1 MADNEEQVELTSKQW
16 SDIKDAL
23 DGLKKINKAKSYDE
37 LKLTKNSIKELAK
50 EIAEGT
56 YQKFNKNSSQLSGSQ
71 LAQEVK
77 KIVEENN
84 RFSNKIRSW
93 KWWAG
98 HDSSGGGLQAI
109 RTAEKIS
116 GGIDSIFSGNF
127 FGGMKEIGQAFP
139 KIAKFMGGPLSI
151 ALQAAVKGL
160 ITFDEALSKSTKTA
174 VSITGGMYSSN
185 LGGRSPSGVLQRIHN
200 LGFNAELKDSLYNIG
215 MADEYENII
224 SSISKS
230 YGIAAYK
237 NKQKD
242 FVSSIAYA
250 QKGLGSF
257 GIDANTANNIV
268 ANLRTTEGKD
278 NIGISAQLRRLTK
291 RFETMKYL
299 SPERATQQITSL
311 SDQTKMLGTNFEWAN
326 KTVIKFERELQ
337 KGTMTLSDF
346 ASLNRSFQS
355 GGVSRNAGV
364 AAMLSEFASRTGINL
379 PQSFLNSNAIG
390 RGFALSTEAML
401 GSNSIAKATSGKITE
416 MLDQMGMNT
425 KDERAGMLQQILSQ
439 MFGVNI
445 SSEAALKSLT
455 STGEVDLLKSRVA
468 GTKAFQEKAKEEREA
483 KNYED
488 EVRKYYVGEESYVNQ
503 MKHWVGGLYN
513 HFVEKAATV
522 DKEAETRLAE
532 NLNNLLE
539 AQKTNNT
546 NSLMKEGFRITMQNQ
561 LYSS

>member
-1 MADNEEQVELTSKQW
+1 MADNEEQVELTSKQG

-23 DGLKKINKAKSYDE
+23 DAFKKMNRIKSYDDI
-37 LKLTKNSIKELAK
+37 KLTKATIKDLAK

-56 YQKFNKNSSQLSGSQ
+56 YQKFGKNTFPIVNSQ

-84 RFSNKIRSW
+84 RFSDKIRSW

-98 HDSSGGGLQAI
+98 QDSSGGGLQAI

-127 FGGMKEIGQAFP
+127 LSGMKEIGQAFP
-139 KIAKFMGGPLSI
+139 KVAKFMGGPLSI

-174 VSITGGMYSSN
+174 VSITGGMYSSS

-215 MADEYENII
+215 MEDEYENIT

-230 YGIAAYK
+230 YGIDAYK

-257 GIDANTANNIV
+257 GIDANTVNNIV

-299 SPERATQQITSL
+299 SPEQATQQITSL

-326 KTVIKFERELQ
+326 ETVKKFERELQ

-346 ASLNRSFQS
+346 ASLNRSLQS

-379 PQSFLNSNAIG
+379 PQSFLSSNVIG

-401 GSNSIAKATSGKITE
+401 GSDSVARAASGKITE
-416 MLDQMGMNT
+416 MLNQMGMNT

-455 STGEVDLLKSRVA
+455 STGEVDLLKSSVA
-468 GTKAFQEKAKEEREA
+468 GTKAFQKKAAEEEEA
-483 KNYED
+483 KKYED

-513 HFVEKAATV
+513 HFVGKATTI
-522 DKEAETRLAE
+522 DKEAETRLVE

-539 AQKTNNT
+539 AKKTNDT
-546 NSLMKEGFRITMQNQ
+546 NSLMKEGFRIIMQNQ

>member
-23 DGLKKINKAKSYDE
+23 DGFKKMNRIKSYDDI
-37 LKLTKNSIKELAK
+37 KLTKATIKDLAK

-56 YQKFNKNSSQLSGSQ
+56 YQKFGKNTFPIVNSQ

-84 RFSNKIRSW
+84 SFSNKIKSW
-93 KWWAG
+93 GWWTG
-98 HDSSGGGLQAI
+98 QDSSGSGLQAI

-127 FGGMKEIGQAFP
+127 FSGMKEIGQAFP

-151 ALQAAVKGL
+151 AIQATIKGL
-160 ITFDEALSKSTKTA
+160 TTFDEALSKSTKTA
-174 VSITGGMYSSN
+174 VSITGGMYSNS

-200 LGFNAELKDSLYNIG
+200 LGFNAELKDSLYDIG
-215 MADEYENII
+215 MKDEYENIT

-257 GIDANTANNIV
+257 GIDANTTNNIV

-278 NIGISAQLRRLTK
+278 NIGIFAQLRRLTK

-299 SPERATQQITSL
+299 SPEQATQQITSL

-326 KTVIKFERELQ
+326 QTIIKFERELQ

-346 ASLNRSFQS
+346 ASLNRSLQS

-364 AAMLSEFASRTGINL
+364 AAMLSEFASRTGIDL
-379 PQSFLNSNAIG
+379 PQSFLSSNVIG

-401 GSNSIAKATSGKITE
+401 GNDNVARATSGKITE
-416 MLDQMGMNT
+416 MLNQMGMNT

-455 STGEVDLLKSRVA
+455 STGEVDLLKSGVA
-468 GTKAFQEKAKEEREA
+468 GTKAFQEKVKEEREA
-483 KNYED
+483 KKYED

-503 MKHWVGGLYN
+503 MKYWVGGLYN
-513 HFVEKAATV
+513 HFVRKATTV
-522 DKEAETRLAE
+522 DKEAETKLVE
-532 NLNNLLE
+532 NLSNLLE
-539 AQKTNNT
+539 ARKTNDIVG
-546 NSLMKEGFRITMQNQ
+546 LMKEGFRITMQNQ